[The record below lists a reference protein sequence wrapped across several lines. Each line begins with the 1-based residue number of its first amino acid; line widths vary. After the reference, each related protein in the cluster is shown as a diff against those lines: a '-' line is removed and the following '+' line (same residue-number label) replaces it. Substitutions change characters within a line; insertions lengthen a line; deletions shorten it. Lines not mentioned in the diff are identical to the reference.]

1 MSAVPPW
8 RRRGPRSAGARGAA
22 AAAVLAG
29 FGALFFAFSAVFVDP
44 LADERRSAE
53 LASQRAAALTAA
65 AEARRREAAAP
76 SADPSAL
83 ATAEDWLARRAPR
96 RPAEDA
102 ALDLLSALRLT
113 AAATNVELAS
123 AALIDGGGA
132 RRGGDLFAA
141 ADMAGLT
148 ATTAEARIV
157 ADHAGIARF
166 LGVLEAAEPAIRA
179 AAVEIAAR
187 TAAAAAED
195 RRLTARVVVG
205 ALSRAPE
212 D

>member
-1 MSAVPPW
+1 
-8 RRRGPRSAGARGAA
+8 
-22 AAAVLAG
+22 
-29 FGALFFAFSAVFVDP
+29 
-44 LADERRSAE
+44 
-53 LASQRAAALTAA
+53 
-65 AEARRREAAAP
+65 
-76 SADPSAL
+76 
-83 ATAEDWLARRAPR
+83 
-96 RPAEDA
+96 
-102 ALDLLSALRLT
+102 LT

-166 LGVLEAAEPAIRA
+166 LGALEAAEPAIRA